1 MGNSLT
7 WYIFRKTIADS
18 PLTRLMSSICNSAS
32 IPRMHFPAAREGT
45 LRRRH
50 FEWKRGAQ
58 LRSMQEERRVRSA
71 RSKRADIYI
80 TCQEAWEQTWSS
92 DIGRNSTK
100 LWLCS
105 FFFLFS
111 FPFLPIMADHLLHY
125 NDSTGVGNR
134 FARKGALRQ
143 KNVHEVKNHKFIARF
158 FKQPTFCSHCTDFIW
173 WASFCLSSGLLFKM
187 HILSSYQACISFG
200 KFAHNSRDV
209 IAGLTCQFC

>member
-1 MGNSLT
+1 
-7 WYIFRKTIADS
+7 
-18 PLTRLMSSICNSAS
+18 MSSICNSAS
-32 IPRMHFPAAREGT
+32 IPSMHFPAAREGT

-71 RSKRADIYI
+71 RSKRAD
-80 TCQEAWEQTWSS
+80 TCQEAWEQTRSS
-92 DIGRNSTK
+92 DIGRDSTK

-105 FFFLFS
+105 FLS
-111 FPFLPIMADHLLHY
+111 PFLPIMADHLLHY
-125 NDSTGVGNR
+125 NDSTGLGNR

-173 WASFCLSSGLLFKM
+173 WASFVFVQRFTFECTFKLSTLHF
-187 HILSSYQACISFG
+187 LSQACS
-200 KFAHNSRDV
+200 
-209 IAGLTCQFC
+209 